1 MNKEIPKT
9 LSPQFILNITYY
21 DRMDYKERETVFK
34 AYTYNSREKVYIL
47 TNEKILTPELIDK
60 LHI

>member
-1 MNKEIPKT
+1 
-9 LSPQFILNITYY
+9 
-21 DRMDYKERETVFK
+21 MDYKERETVFK